1 MPDCT
6 CGGQRFWDSE
16 CRTSIFALVS
26 NARHFH
32 LCDGLVPC
40 RERRREGRDDQMV
53 RLSSGGI
60 GFRSGS
66 VRKKRCAE
74 KGCIVA
80 LSEPIPCHG
89 ELALC
94 PR

>member
-40 RERRREGRDDQMV
+40 RERRREGRDDQMA
-53 RLSSGGI
+53 RSRSGGI
-60 GFRSGS
+60 DSGRAAFAKND
-66 VRKKRCAE
+66 VPRR
-74 KGCIVA
+74 VV
-80 LSEPIPCHG
+80 LSPLVNLFHVMES
-89 ELALC
+89 
-94 PR
+94 